1 MKTIIVNTTFP
12 SVTEKT
18 QIEGLQ
24 VILQCLV
31 YPFFY
36 IFFIIIGFISILFR
50 KNFQEAVQSTTRSLT
65 QVNKDTSPFHV
76 YFILF

>member
-1 MKTIIVNTTFP
+1 MKTSIVNTTFT

-31 YPFFY
+31 YPLLY
-36 IFFIIIGFISILFR
+36 MFFIIIAFISYLIHEELPR
-50 KNFQEAVQSTTRSLT
+50 SSAVNHRITDSGQ
-65 QVNKDTSPFHV
+65 
-76 YFILF
+76 